1 MMNETSQEVRSM
13 KYFRERRKQAPEQGK
28 RPTNEANGSEKKTD
42 RRAPYCAKE
51 VIKPLGPPDQGPA
64 SRSTFWRQVKHVG
77 NCARKTPRWTVMSDA
92 TERRMPANGE
102 GSAGDATTE
111 GAVRVDDEAMI
122 GKGSKIKLLS

>member
-1 MMNETSQEVRSM
+1 
-13 KYFRERRKQAPEQGK
+13 
-28 RPTNEANGSEKKTD
+28 
-42 RRAPYCAKE
+42 
-51 VIKPLGPPDQGPA
+51 
-64 SRSTFWRQVKHVG
+64 
-77 NCARKTPRWTVMSDA
+77 MSDA